1 MAGEPADIAPDN
13 GAGRRRS
20 RPRRVARAF
29 AWVFGIIG
37 VALLALVVFLHTP
50 PGRQFIVDQIA
61 KVAPASGL
69 AVEVGSIDGSVL
81 WSASFNDVKLRDA
94 EDTLFLEVPR
104 VDLNWRPW
112 KWLFSG
118 LDVRHLVISGGT
130 LYAMPELIPGD
141 PDAPILPDF
150 EIRVDRLLIEDLTV
164 AKGVLGEERVIQF
177 RSEAD
182 IRKGR
187 VFVDAEGEFGGEDVF
202 TLLVDANP
210 DGDVFDLDLDWRAPA
225 GGFLAGLVGAEE
237 DLLVQIAGDG
247 NWTSWKGD
255 LLAQQGGAPLLDFDI
270 YNKTG
275 QYRLVGQAFPDAYVD
290 GVTQSALGESVA
302 FTATGTLQDSIIQGS
317 FALRG
322 QGVDLDGSGGI
333 DLADNAFRQMQLE
346 GRLLDSALF
355 GPAVTL
361 QDAELDILLD
371 GKFTDERFPHELRI
385 GRITAGEM
393 ALDSL
398 FQQGTA
404 RLEDGRLVLP
414 LDASVA
420 RVTSGIELFDPRLVN
435 GRLGG
440 TLTFAGTSL
449 NSDDLAI
456 DFPGLDARLGLRGN
470 FESGRFRL
478 SGPFNAQD
486 LVFDGMGVVDAATRI
501 DFAIGGGAPWTL
513 TADLRGRMQRID
525 NNTVETLTG
534 GNVTFAGDLAV
545 SETAPLSFAN
555 MAVKGNSLDAQIDG
569 RLVGD
574 ETLLTFTGSHVE
586 YGPFEGEARL
596 AANGPTADLVLANPL
611 PAAGLKDVRVALAP
625 SDAGFSIETS
635 GGSLLGP
642 FDGLIDLVLPEEG
655 EAVIGVRRLDVA
667 ETRLAGD
674 LRLVEGGVSGRLD
687 LSRGGVNGRIG
698 LAARPGGQAFDVDLT
713 ARDARFGGETP
724 LLLARADVDM
734 RGFIGGDA
742 TTVEGEMSAQGL
754 SWGNF
759 FLGRMAADA
768 QLRGGVGTFNAA
780 LAGRRGSRF
789 ELLLNGE
796 ADTSRIALAAR
807 GSYAGEAIT
816 MPRRAVLDRT
826 EDGGWEL
833 QRSQLGYG
841 GGFAVLRGRF
851 GGEQGSEGRL
861 SLNDLPLS
869 LADVAVDGLG
879 LGGTISGTV
888 DFGQSDSGLPTGQA
902 RLQLDDLTRS
912 GLILTSR
919 PMDLSAV
926 IDLSPSLLQARAVM
940 NNGGSIDGQLNARI
954 ADLPQQGALGERLYA
969 GDLFAQLRYAG
980 PAEALWRLAA
990 LDRLD
995 ISGRLD
1001 LAANVRGTLGN
1012 PQVRGS
1018 LQGDDLQVQ
1027 SALTGTDIS
1036 GVAASGRFDG
1046 SRLQLTRFA
1055 GTSPNGGTVS
1065 GSGFVDLSNISTERG
1080 PQMDIRIAASNAR
1093 ILQLPGMGA
1102 TVTGPLRI
1110 VSDGVGGTIAG
1121 RLDVRSAEW
1130 RLASADEAV
1139 DLPDIAIE
1147 EINLPVDVAPA
1158 ARAARPWR
1166 YLINVNAT
1174 RGIEVD
1180 GMGLDS
1186 EWSGELRLRGTTADP
1201 RIGGEV
1207 RTVPRQSFYTF
1218 AGTRFELTRG
1228 RIAFD
1233 ESAPPDPRL
1242 DLVAE
1247 SDVNGLD
1254 IDVTVRGS
1262 ASAPEITFSSVPA
1275 LPQEELL
1282 ARMLFGGSVTDLSA
1296 TDAVQLGAALASL
1309 RGGGGIDP
1317 INQLRTA
1324 IGLDRLRIVAADPAL
1339 DRGTSVALG
1348 KNITRKLYAELIT
1361 DGQGYNATELEFRVT
1376 SWLSLL
1382 GSLSTV
1388 GRGFAAVEVSRDY

>member
-1 MAGEPADIAPDN
+1 MADGADALPVEDN
-13 GAGRRRS
+13 SRKPGKLRRS
-20 RPRRVARAF
+20 LR
-29 AWVFGIIG
+29 WTGYTLG
-37 VALLALVVFLHTP
+37 VLGLALLAFIAFLHTP

-61 KVAPASGL
+61 KVSPASGL
-69 AVEVGSIDGSVL
+69 SVEVGSIDGSVL
-81 WSASFNDVKLRDA
+81 WSATFNDVELRDA

-112 KWLFSG
+112 KWFFTG
-118 LDVRHLVISGGT
+118 LDVRHLVLSGGT
-130 LYAMPELIPGD
+130 LYSAPELIPGD
-141 PDAPILPDF
+141 PDAPLLPDF
-150 EIRVDRLLIEDLTV
+150 DIRVDRFVIEDLTV
-164 AKGVLGEERVIQF
+164 AEGLLGEERVIQF

-182 IRKGR
+182 IRQGR
-187 VFVDAEGEFGGEDVF
+187 VFLDAEGEFGGQDVF

-225 GGFLAGLVGAEE
+225 GGFLASMVGAED
-237 DLLVQIAGDG
+237 DLTVQVAGDG
-247 NWTSWKGD
+247 TWTSWQGT
-255 LLAQQGGAPLLDFDI
+255 LLAQQGGAQLLDFDI
-270 YNKTG
+270 YNETG
-275 QYRLVGQAFPDAYVD
+275 QYRLVGQAFPDPYVD
-290 GVTQSALGESVA
+290 GVAQSALGESVA
-302 FTATGTLQDSIIQGS
+302 FTATGTLVDSVLEGS

-322 QGVDLDGSGGI
+322 QGVDLDGSGGV
-333 DLADNAFRQMQLE
+333 DLAENAFRQMQLE
-346 GRLLDSALF
+346 GRLLDPTLF
-355 GPAVTL
+355 GPDIVLDDAVLTVS
-361 QDAELDILLD
+361 LD
-371 GKFTDERFPHELRI
+371 GSFSNAGIPHELRI
-385 GRITAGEM
+385 GRIAAGEIVFDDL
-393 ALDSL
+393 A
-398 FQQGTA
+398 QQGTA

-414 LDASVA
+414 LDASVG
-420 RVTSGIELFDPRLVN
+420 RVTSGIEMFDPRLVN
-435 GRLGG
+435 GRVGG
-440 TLTFAGTSL
+440 TLTYAGSSL

-456 DFPGLDARLGLRGN
+456 AFPGLDAMLGLRGN
-470 FESGRFRL
+470 FETGRIRL
-478 SGPFNAQD
+478 AGPVNVDNLQFAE
-486 LVFDGMGVVDAATRI
+486 MGLVDATARI
-501 DFAIGGGAPWTL
+501 DFGIGGGVPWSL
-513 TADLRGRMQRID
+513 GADLRGNMVRID
-525 NNTVETLTG
+525 NTTVETLTG
-534 GNVTFAGDLAV
+534 GNVAFAGNV
-545 SETAPLSFAN
+545 SVGETLPLRFAD
-555 MAVKGNSLDAQIDG
+555 MSVTGNSLEAQIDG

-574 ETLLTFTGSHVE
+574 ETLMTFNGSHTE

-596 AANGPTADLVLANPL
+596 APSGPYADLVLANPL
-611 PAAGLKDVRVALAP
+611 PAADLSNVRVSLAP
-625 SDAGFSIETS
+625 SDDGFAVETS

-642 FDGLIDLVLPEEG
+642 FDGEIDLVLPEG
-655 EAVIGVRRLDVA
+655 GDAVIGVRRLDVA

-674 LRLVEGGVSGRLD
+674 LRLVEGGVTGRLD
-687 LSRGGVNGRIG
+687 LSRGGVNGAIA
-698 LAARPGGQAFDVDLT
+698 LAGRPSGQAFNVDLT
-713 ARDARFGGETP
+713 ARNARFGGETP
-724 LLLARADVDM
+724 LVLARADVDM
-734 RGFIGGDA
+734 QGFIGGEA

-796 ADTSRIALAAR
+796 AEADRIAVAAR
-807 GSYAGEAIT
+807 GSFAGEAIT
-816 MPRRAVLDRT
+816 MPRRAVLTST

-833 QRSQLGYG
+833 QRSQIGYG
-841 GGFAVLRGRF
+841 GGFAILRGRF

-861 SLNDLPLS
+861 SLSDLPLS
-869 LADVAVDGLG
+869 LIDIAVDDFG

-888 DFGQSDSGLPTGQA
+888 DFGQSEGGLPTGQA
-902 RLQLDDLTRS
+902 RVQVDNLTRS

-926 IDLSPSLLQARAVM
+926 VDLSPSLLQARAVM

-954 ADLPQQGALGERLYA
+954 SDLPQQGSLSERLYA

-990 LDRLD
+990 LDLID
-995 ISGRLD
+995 VTGPLE
-1001 LAANVRGTLGN
+1001 LAANVRGSLGN

-1018 LQGDDLQVQ
+1018 MQGDGMQLQ

-1036 GVAASGRFDG
+1036 DASARGRFDG
-1046 SRLQLTRFA
+1046 SRLRLTSFS
-1055 GTSPNGGTVS
+1055 GTAPNGGTVS
-1065 GSGFVDLSNISTERG
+1065 GSGFVDLSGMTSERG

-1110 VSDGVGGTIAG
+1110 VSDGIGGTIAG

-1139 DLPDIAIE
+1139 DLPDIAIT
-1147 EINLPVDVAPA
+1147 EINLPDDIAPVG
-1158 ARAARPWR
+1158 RAARPWR
-1166 YLINVNAT
+1166 YLIDASAS

-1186 EWSGELRLRGTTADP
+1186 EWSGDIRLRGTTADP

-1207 RTVPRQSFYTF
+1207 RTVPRQSFYSF

-1228 RIAFD
+1228 RIYFD

-1242 DLVAE
+1242 DLLAE

-1254 IDVTVRGS
+1254 IDVTVTGT
-1262 ASAPEITFSSVPA
+1262 ASQPEIAFSSVPA

-1282 ARMLFGGSVTDLSA
+1282 AQMLFGGSVTDLSA

-1309 RGGGGIDP
+1309 RGGGGMDP

-1324 IGLDRLRIVAADPAL
+1324 IGLDRLRIIPADPAL

-1348 KNITRKLYAELIT
+1348 KNITRKLYAELVT

-1382 GSLSTV
+1382 GSISTV
-1388 GRGFAAVEVSRDY
+1388 GRGFGAVEISRDY